1 MLFIQPIFSYSDSQ
15 DVAPSGF
22 SPLIGPGYQ
31 SLLLQLLKAVKAP
44 FSFSA
49 YLSKTDENLRRE
61 KQLEGH
67 SLGPGLA
74 SQDPGDTLFPRYW
87 LCTDIFIIFLAC
99 RKKKKKQKNNQPCI
113 FPAFPARE
121 MFPEYLL
128 LEPKSLMIAF
138 IKKSLI
144 KFIVLFTLGR
154 LMFYCI
160 LYSLVMDGLH
170 TTDYTDPLL
179 KYLISEELVNIR
191 T

>member
-99 RKKKKKQKNNQPCI
+99 RKKKKNKKTTN
-113 FPAFPARE
+113 PAF
-121 MFPEYLL
+121 FQ
-128 LEPKSLMIAF
+128 
-138 IKKSLI
+138 
-144 KFIVLFTLGR
+144 LFQPGKC
-154 LMFYCI
+154 FQ
-160 LYSLVMDGLH
+160 
-170 TTDYTDPLL
+170 
-179 KYLISEELVNIR
+179 NICYQNQKV
-191 T
+191 

>member
-22 SPLIGPGYQ
+22 SPLMGPGYQ

-74 SQDPGDTLFPRYW
+74 SQDPGDTLFPGYW

-99 RKKKKKQKNNQPCI
+99 RRKKPTLHFSSFSIQGNVSRI
-113 FPAFPARE
+113 SVTRT
-121 MFPEYLL
+121 
-128 LEPKSLMIAF
+128 
-138 IKKSLI
+138 KKSNDCFYKKVSILI

-179 KYLISEELVNIR
+179 KYLISKELISIR